1 MTGFDATDITLGN
14 ATKGTF
20 TATSST
26 VYTLV
31 VTPTGAAVTID
42 VAANVAIDVASN
54 GNTAATQ
61 ATTSYDA
68 TDPTV
73 AISGVP
79 ANSNAAFTATFTFSE
94 AVTGFDATD
103 ITLANATK
111 GAFTATSSTI
121 YTLVVTPTGAAVT
134 VDVAA
139 NGAIDIAS
147 NGNTAAIQATTNY
160 DATDPAVVISGVPAD
175 TNTAFT
181 ATFTFS
187 EAVTGFDAT
196 DITLGNATKG
206 TFVATSS
213 TVYTLVVT
221 PTGAAVTVDVAA
233 NRAID
238 VASNGNTAA
247 TQASSAFDNEAP
259 TFAIGAPSVTT
270 TRNGPVT
277 YTLNYANADNIT
289 LALNNI
295 TLNKTGDA
303 DGTLALSGTDNSR
316 TVTISDISGDGTLA
330 ISIAANS
337 ASDKAGNNAAAANSA
352 TVTVVSNQTGTLSIS
367 GNAVVGETLTAS
379 LADVDGLTDIT
390 VAYQWTSGGNNVGSS
405 VDSYLLQASDVGK
418 SISVNAQYTDQRGT
432 AENINSSASDIVI
445 TAQSD
450 AVNRISNTANQSG
463 GTEPT
468 VDDYKTA
475 GISDVSDVIL
485 TRILPLINNA
495 VARQSDSAD
504 VDDVTKLQA
513 LVDTILEGQDN
524 DGDGLPNLVEGTD
537 DTDKDG
543 TTDREDTDSDND
555 GVADQL
561 EVRLALTDSDS
572 DGIIDVLDA
581 DVGNDG
587 QVDTDKVDA
596 NFDGVDDAL
605 DSMAKLLAKSHAN
618 AQAIPAVADEAELS
632 FIQFDQDQDQRPNHL
647 DLDSDN
653 DGVMDVVESGLSD
666 INGDGKL
673 DAGDTVITDGSQLL
687 DGDAD
692 SLPNMLELKSDGISF
707 DLIVNGLPE
716 TLDKDANGILDSTID
731 MDRDGII
738 DSVDNAVGAQG
749 TLPDMDGDGIPNHAD
764 DDDDGD
770 GILDVDENSQQ
781 QYFTGLDADADGID
795 DGVDQN
801 INGVLEGTD
810 ANNNGV
816 RDDRELAD
824 LDGDG
829 IADYLDTD
837 SDNDGVLDGQDIIV
851 NVGYDV
857 KSRGTGEMSIM
868 MMLSLLLLSTF
879 RYSRNIFRI
888 STVLLLFLVTGVSHA
903 QSWQVSL
910 GLGQSI
916 LRPDLASGLDT
927 RDGSDWAVQLGVGY
941 RILPDWHVE
950 LRYSDLGD
958 ADIRGDQGRSALGY
972 QTWVLD
978 AKYQLPLLQGTAWSP
993 YMLGGIAVNRLRAE
1007 DLKLE
1012 KKTDPSLMFGTG
1024 ISYRF
1029 QEFKLNSELIRYS
1042 YDNAG
1047 WFIGIEKDF

>member
-1 MTGFDATDITLGN
+1 MTIDVAANSAIDVASNGNTAAIQATTNYDATDPTVAISGVPANSNAAFTATFTFSEAVTGFDATDITLGN

-42 VAANVAIDVASN
+42 VAANVAIDV
-54 GNTAATQ
+54 
-61 ATTSYDA
+61 
-68 TDPTV
+68 
-73 AISGVP
+73 
-79 ANSNAAFTATFTFSE
+79 
-94 AVTGFDATD
+94 
-103 ITLANATK
+103 
-111 GAFTATSSTI
+111 
-121 YTLVVTPTGAAVT
+121 
-134 VDVAA
+134 
-139 NGAIDIAS
+139 AS

-238 VASNGNTAA
+238 VASNGNTVA

-561 EVRLALTDSDS
+561 EVRLTLTDSDS

-587 QVDTDKVDA
+587 QVDTDKVDT

-647 DLDSDN
+647 DLD
-653 DGVMDVVESGLSD
+653 
-666 INGDGKL
+666 
-673 DAGDTVITDGSQLL
+673 
-687 DGDAD
+687 
-692 SLPNMLELKSDGISF
+692 
-707 DLIVNGLPE
+707 
-716 TLDKDANGILDSTID
+716 
-731 MDRDGII
+731 
-738 DSVDNAVGAQG
+738 
-749 TLPDMDGDGIPNHAD
+749 
-764 DDDDGD
+764 
-770 GILDVDENSQQ
+770 
-781 QYFTGLDADADGID
+781 
-795 DGVDQN
+795 
-801 INGVLEGTD
+801 
-810 ANNNGV
+810 
-816 RDDRELAD
+816 
-824 LDGDG
+824 
-829 IADYLDTD
+829 
-837 SDNDGVLDGQDIIV
+837 
-851 NVGYDV
+851 
-857 KSRGTGEMSIM
+857 
-868 MMLSLLLLSTF
+868 
-879 RYSRNIFRI
+879 
-888 STVLLLFLVTGVSHA
+888 
-903 QSWQVSL
+903 
-910 GLGQSI
+910 
-916 LRPDLASGLDT
+916 
-927 RDGSDWAVQLGVGY
+927 
-941 RILPDWHVE
+941 
-950 LRYSDLGD
+950 
-958 ADIRGDQGRSALGY
+958 
-972 QTWVLD
+972 
-978 AKYQLPLLQGTAWSP
+978 
-993 YMLGGIAVNRLRAE
+993 
-1007 DLKLE
+1007 
-1012 KKTDPSLMFGTG
+1012 
-1024 ISYRF
+1024 
-1029 QEFKLNSELIRYS
+1029 
-1042 YDNAG
+1042 
-1047 WFIGIEKDF
+1047 

>member
-1 MTGFDATDITLGN
+1 MF
-14 ATKGTF
+14 
-20 TATSST
+20 
-26 VYTLV
+26 
-31 VTPTGAAVTID
+31 
-42 VAANVAIDVASN
+42 
-54 GNTAATQ
+54 
-61 ATTSYDA
+61 
-68 TDPTV
+68 
-73 AISGVP
+73 
-79 ANSNAAFTATFTFSE
+79 
-94 AVTGFDATD
+94 
-103 ITLANATK
+103 
-111 GAFTATSSTI
+111 
-121 YTLVVTPTGAAVT
+121 
-134 VDVAA
+134 
-139 NGAIDIAS
+139 
-147 NGNTAAIQATTNY
+147 
-160 DATDPAVVISGVPAD
+160 
-175 TNTAFT
+175 
-181 ATFTFS
+181 
-187 EAVTGFDAT
+187 
-196 DITLGNATKG
+196 
-206 TFVATSS
+206 
-213 TVYTLVVT
+213 
-221 PTGAAVTVDVAA
+221 
-233 NRAID
+233 
-238 VASNGNTAA
+238 
-247 TQASSAFDNEAP
+247 
-259 TFAIGAPSVTT
+259 
-270 TRNGPVT
+270 
-277 YTLNYANADNIT
+277 
-289 LALNNI
+289 
-295 TLNKTGDA
+295 
-303 DGTLALSGTDNSR
+303 
-316 TVTISDISGDGTLA
+316 
-330 ISIAANS
+330 
-337 ASDKAGNNAAAANSA
+337 
-352 TVTVVSNQTGTLSIS
+352 
-367 GNAVVGETLTAS
+367 
-379 LADVDGLTDIT
+379 
-390 VAYQWTSGGNNVGSS
+390 
-405 VDSYLLQASDVGK
+405 
-418 SISVNAQYTDQRGT
+418 
-432 AENINSSASDIVI
+432 
-445 TAQSD
+445 
-450 AVNRISNTANQSG
+450 
-463 GTEPT
+463 
-468 VDDYKTA
+468 
-475 GISDVSDVIL
+475 
-485 TRILPLINNA
+485 
-495 VARQSDSAD
+495 
-504 VDDVTKLQA
+504 
-513 LVDTILEGQDN
+513 
-524 DGDGLPNLVEGTD
+524 
-537 DTDKDG
+537 
-543 TTDREDTDSDND
+543 
-555 GVADQL
+555 
-561 EVRLALTDSDS
+561 
-572 DGIIDVLDA
+572 
-581 DVGNDG
+581 
-587 QVDTDKVDA
+587 
-596 NFDGVDDAL
+596 
-605 DSMAKLLAKSHAN
+605 
-618 AQAIPAVADEAELS
+618 
-632 FIQFDQDQDQRPNHL
+632 
-647 DLDSDN
+647 
-653 DGVMDVVESGLSD
+653 
-666 INGDGKL
+666 
-673 DAGDTVITDGSQLL
+673 
-687 DGDAD
+687 
-692 SLPNMLELKSDGISF
+692 ELKSDGISF

-978 AKYQLPLLQGTAWSP
+978 AKFQLPLLQGTAWSP